1 MQVKTKGIVI
11 SAIKFQDK
19 SLIVKCFTA
28 SDGLKSYFIHNAYSA
43 SSKQKIA
50 FFQTAQIIEIEAVH
64 KNKDTL
70 ERINEVKL
78 HYAYRHLLENFYKS
92 TQLIFL
98 IDVLKI
104 CLKEDGENIGLYTFL
119 ETSFIWLDTNQ
130 YDADF
135 HLVFLMQL
143 TKYLGFMPSNKI
155 DNEHFFE
162 KIEGIFQINYSS
174 SCLNKDESL
183 LFNDLI
189 NATYDRPKI
198 FTKSQR
204 IFLTNTLLEY
214 YQWHVE
220 GFRLPKSL
228 EVLKELYS

>member
-1 MQVKTKGIVI
+1 M
-11 SAIKFQDK
+11 
-19 SLIVKCFTA
+19 
-28 SDGLKSYFIHNAYSA
+28 
-43 SSKQKIA
+43 
-50 FFQTAQIIEIEAVH
+50 E
-64 KNKDTL
+64 
-70 ERINEVKL
+70 
-78 HYAYRHLLENFYKS
+78 
-92 TQLIFL
+92 
-98 IDVLKI
+98 
-104 CLKEDGENIGLYTFL
+104 
-119 ETSFIWLDTNQ
+119 
-130 YDADF
+130 
-135 HLVFLMQL
+135 L

-155 DNEHFFE
+155 DIEHFFE
-162 KIEGIFQINYSS
+162 KIEGIFQINYTS